1 MCQGKQHKLIIY
13 PHPLQLLQIGR
24 RGVPPF
30 LQISGWG
37 ISLELGLG
45 PAAELITHGHHAA
58 AAAVH
63 ADVLGADVVATEG
76 AAQRLVGAEVGAACL
91 IRFAPKCV
99 HMRN

>member
-1 MCQGKQHKLIIY
+1 MCQGKQHKLIIS

-37 ISLELGLG
+37 LELGLG

-63 ADVLGADVVATEG
+63 ADVLGTDVVATEG
-76 AAQRLVGAEVGAACL
+76 AAQRLVGAEVGAVYL

-99 HMRN
+99 HMKN